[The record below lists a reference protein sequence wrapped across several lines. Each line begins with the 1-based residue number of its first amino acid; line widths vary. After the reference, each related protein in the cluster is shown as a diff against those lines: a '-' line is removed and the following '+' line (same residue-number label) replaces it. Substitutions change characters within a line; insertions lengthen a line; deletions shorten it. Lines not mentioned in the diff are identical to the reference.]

1 MTCIYIYSIADS
13 AYSEV
18 QSTYYMD
25 FTVVT
30 FMLMAADFVCD
41 YFHSVLVVNH
51 KWVPEIISLKVELAR
66 A

>member
-51 KWVPEIISLKVELAR
+51 K
-66 A
+66 